1 MDLGIYIFWLL
12 LRIDMLVDIL
22 LQKNYYWN
30 VRFPSTCVS
39 LDELQLERNVTFKS
53 DAEGA
58 PFVKRETDDIS
69 ILCSGIN
76 HPDVLSGWRTGSI
89 IYLNLLKRPRKWRI
103 IIDPC
108 TEMYAD
114 SIVGFCAV
122 KSVLLYAP
130 YHSKP
135 VPLLLGSAPLHVG
148 LKLNK
153 PIQNIRK
160 SHDSIDKTYFKS

>member
-30 VRFPSTCVS
+30 VRFPRTCVS

-89 IYLNLLKRPRKWRI
+89 IYLNLLKRLRKWRI

-114 SIVGFCAV
+114 SIDRWF
-122 KSVLLYAP
+122 LR
-130 YHSKP
+130 
-135 VPLLLGSAPLHVG
+135 
-148 LKLNK
+148 
-153 PIQNIRK
+153 RK
-160 SHDSIDKTYFKS
+160 ISLIICSIPFETSSIIIGISTTACWFKIK

>member
-1 MDLGIYIFWLL
+1 MDLGIYISWLL

-22 LQKNYYWN
+22 LQKHYYLI

-103 IIDPC
+103 IIDSC

-114 SIVGFCAV
+114 SIDRWF
-122 KSVLLYAP
+122 LR
-130 YHSKP
+130 
-135 VPLLLGSAPLHVG
+135 
-148 LKLNK
+148 
-153 PIQNIRK
+153 RK
-160 SHDSIDKTYFKS
+160 ISLIICSIPFETSSIIFGISTTACWFKIK